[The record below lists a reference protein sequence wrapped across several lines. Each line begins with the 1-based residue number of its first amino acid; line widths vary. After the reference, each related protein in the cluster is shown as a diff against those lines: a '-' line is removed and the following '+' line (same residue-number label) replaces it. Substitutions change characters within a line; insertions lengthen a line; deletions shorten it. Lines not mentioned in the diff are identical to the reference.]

1 MNIMDLNHALELLR
15 IGSDNSQAQFREGQL
30 EAISRI
36 IEGHRRQLVVQKT
49 GWGKSFVYFISTKGC
64 FQSD

>member
-1 MNIMDLNHALELLR
+1 MMDFNRALELLR

-36 IEGHRRQLVVQKT
+36 IEGHRRQLVVQKQA
-49 GWGKSFVYFISTKGC
+49 GGKVLCILLQQKF
-64 FQSD
+64 